1 MNTKPEIEKVR
12 ELIIDIRAH
21 VEMDREITLCGNG
34 TNCCE
39 ALNVARALEKIVGKV
54 NDKQVQK
61 RVKEL
66 QKMYG

>member
-1 MNTKPEIEKVR
+1 MTKIEKVH
-12 ELIIDIRAH
+12 ELVIDIYAH

-39 ALNVARALEKIVGKV
+39 ALNVARALEKIIGKV
-54 NDKQVQK
+54 NEKYVRI

-66 QKMYG
+66 KEMYGEE